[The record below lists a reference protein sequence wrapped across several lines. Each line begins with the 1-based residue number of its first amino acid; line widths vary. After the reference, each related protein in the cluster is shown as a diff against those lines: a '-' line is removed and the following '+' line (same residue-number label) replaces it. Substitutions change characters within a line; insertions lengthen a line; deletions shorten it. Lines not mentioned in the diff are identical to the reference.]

1 MQDFKFFDNFR
12 GSNNFQYCEWT
23 NKNLKNCTK
32 ENRYDKNLNNITAL
46 MFFVYNFKHFV
57 CISNHC

>member
-46 MFFVYNFKHFV
+46 MFLVYNLKHFV

>member
-46 MFFVYNFKHFV
+46 MFLVYNFKNFV